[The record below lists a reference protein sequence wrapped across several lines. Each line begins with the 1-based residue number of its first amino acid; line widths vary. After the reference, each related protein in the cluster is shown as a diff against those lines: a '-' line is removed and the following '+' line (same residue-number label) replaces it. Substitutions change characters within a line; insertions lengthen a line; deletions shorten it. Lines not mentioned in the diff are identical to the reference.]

1 MTTNISSDG
10 LNNPNTK
17 SGGGGSQEYEYGNED
32 EEEDKKHS
40 SEDIESQV
48 AESMGPTSS
57 ICGDIESTLEAYRYL
72 VSKDIIVNL
81 GNQLSMNY

>member
-17 SGGGGSQEYEYGNED
+17 SGGGGSQEYDYGNED

-81 GNQLSMNY
+81 GNQLSMYY